1 MFKNLDDGKQA
12 LNDAIEE
19 GKTYDKYRLVSL
31 PFVTLIKTHSVLKI
45 GLWLPDVIV
54 YILLH

>member
-19 GKTYDKYRLVSL
+19 GKTYDKYRLVSAICHTDQDTFSPQNRAL
-31 PFVTLIKTHSVLKI
+31 VA
-45 GLWLPDVIV
+45 
-54 YILLH
+54 